1 MKEKCKELLRYPL
14 LVLFFLFL
22 VGFMV
27 LDGLWPKRSYS
38 DLERRQLNQFPAF
51 SLSQLIQNKWTA
63 DYDSYTKDQVV
74 FRDTWMKL
82 QSLSERLLFQK
93 VEIGGAVIG
102 KNDALFTKMFG
113 LTNNEEKL
121 LNKNTLLVQQFAEN
135 FPGKVTLMLAPSASL
150 IYQEELPDGTP
161 MLDENTALDTIFDAV
176 GQDHVLDL
184 RQPFEAAKADKL
196 YYSTDHH
203 WTTWGAYLAYRQFCS
218 REGLDPLEVTQQD
231 FTQVPDFYGTTYAK
245 ALYWKTQP
253 DTLDYLELP
262 NQLTVWNIDSQ
273 LNLTESFTAGLYDT
287 EKFDTVDKYAAFLYG
302 NNGYT
307 TIQGNGEG
315 SILIVK
321 DSYANSFVPFL
332 CANYERIGVI
342 DPRGYKL
349 SIQELAQQEGYDNI
363 LLLFNFQTFKSSNDL
378 NGLAVR

>member
-38 DLERRQLNQFPAF
+38 DLERRQLNQSPATR
-51 SLSQLIQNKWTA
+51 LSQLIHNKWAA
-63 DYDSYTKDQVV
+63 DYDSHTKYQVV

-150 IYQEELPDGTP
+150 IYQEELPAGTP

-315 SILIVK
+315 SILVVK

>member
-150 IYQEELPDGTP
+150 IYQEELPAGTP

-315 SILIVK
+315 SILVVK
-321 DSYANSFVPFL
+321 DSYANSFVSFL

>member
-150 IYQEELPDGTP
+150 IYQEELPAGTP
-161 MLDENTALDTIFDAV
+161 MLDENSALDTIFDAV

-315 SILIVK
+315 SILVVK

>member
-27 LDGLWPKRSYS
+27 LDGLWPKRGYS

-150 IYQEELPDGTP
+150 IYQEELPAGTP

-315 SILIVK
+315 SILVVK

>member
-1 MKEKCKELLRYPL
+1 MLRYPL

-150 IYQEELPDGTP
+150 IYQEELPASTP

-315 SILIVK
+315 SILVVK

>member
-150 IYQEELPDGTP
+150 IYQEELPASTP

-315 SILIVK
+315 SILVVK

>member
-150 IYQEELPDGTP
+150 IYQEELPAGTP

-315 SILIVK
+315 SILVVK

>member
-102 KNDALFTKMFG
+102 KNDALFTKMFS

-135 FPGKVTLMLAPSASL
+135 FSGKVTLMLAPSASL
-150 IYQEELPDGTP
+150 IYQEELPAGTP

-315 SILIVK
+315 SILVVK

>member
-150 IYQEELPDGTP
+150 IYQEELPASTP
-161 MLDENTALDTIFDAV
+161 MLDENSALDTIFDAV

-315 SILIVK
+315 SILVVK